1 MKKDSILNQHK
12 VKGYLIKSKYLAS
25 TNKLK
30 ARAKVYLR
38 RDNTTTWSK
47 TIEWDDDIDAV
58 DNYYLAC
65 IELIRI
71 WPFNE
76 HHKDMEVLAIG
87 YENNNYYFIV
97 QSKVF

>member
-1 MKKDSILNQHK
+1 MKKDSILNEHK
-12 VKGYLIKSKYLAS
+12 VKGYLIKSKYLTS

-30 ARAKVYLR
+30 ARAKVYLK

-47 TIEWDDDIDAV
+47 TIEWDDDIEAV

-65 IELIRI
+65 IGLIRE

-87 YENNNYYFIV
+87 YENNNCYFIV

>member
-1 MKKDSILNQHK
+1 MKKDSIFFKKK
-12 VKGYLIKSKYLAS
+12 VKGYLIKSKYL
-25 TNKLK
+25 TGTDKRNP
-30 ARAKVYLR
+30 RAKVYLR
-38 RDNTTTWSK
+38 RDNNTTWSK
-47 TIEWDDDIDAV
+47 TIEWDSDLDAV

-65 IELIRI
+65 IGLIRE

-76 HHKDMEVLAIG
+76 HNKNMEVLAIG